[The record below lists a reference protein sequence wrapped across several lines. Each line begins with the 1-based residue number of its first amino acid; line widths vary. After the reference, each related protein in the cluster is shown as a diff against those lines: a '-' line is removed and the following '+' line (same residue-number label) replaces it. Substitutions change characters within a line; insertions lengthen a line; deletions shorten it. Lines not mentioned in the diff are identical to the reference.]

1 MCSVRA
7 VEPEG
12 VQEADFLMTGSAGS
26 LRPAQGALTEISII
40 IVIDYIIVID
50 ILLIDVDSTAVTTY
64 SAGALCAGDGVVEH
78 VEADGA
84 CDEVLH
90 AFVVYD

>member
-1 MCSVRA
+1 MCSVHT

-12 VQEADFLMTGSAGS
+12 VQEADGLTTGSAGS

-40 IVIDYIIVID
+40 VND
-50 ILLIDVDSTAVTTY
+50 ILLIDVNVDSTAVTTY
-64 SAGALCAGDGVVEH
+64 SARALCAGDRVVEH
-78 VEADGA
+78 VEADGT

-90 AFVVYD
+90 AFVMYD

>member
-1 MCSVRA
+1 MDVAAVGAVRA

-12 VQEADFLMTGSAGS
+12 VQEADGLTTGSADS
-26 LRPAQGALTEISII
+26 LRPTQGAPTEIIS
-40 IVIDYIIVID
+40 IIVID
-50 ILLIDVDSTAVTTY
+50 IDSTAVTTY

-78 VEADGA
+78 VEADGT
-84 CDEVLH
+84 CDEVHH